1 MSLPN
6 LQGTNVYLIG
16 MMGSGKS
23 TIGTILADRLS
34 YQFFD
39 TDVLIEQVSGR
50 SVTEL
55 FEQSG
60 ESTFRQLETQVLR
73 ELSGYLRK
81 LIATG
86 GGIVV
91 TPENWGHLR
100 SGIIIWL
107 DVPVKVLSAR
117 LVNDTTRPL
126 LKGDLDSKLN
136 DFLADRS
143 ALYSQAD
150 LHIKIAGHETPEEI
164 CDRILVDLT
173 IALIAKAE
181 ENATILKLNQT
192 QPFHAQ

>member
-23 TIGTILADRLS
+23 TIGAILADRLS
-34 YQFFD
+34 HQFFD
-39 TDVLIEQVSGR
+39 TDALIEQVSGR

-60 ESTFRQLETQVLR
+60 ENAFRKLETQVLR

-107 DVPVKVLSAR
+107 DVPVEVLSAR
-117 LVNDTTRPL
+117 LANDTTRPL

-136 DFLADRS
+136 DLFADRS

-164 CDRILVDLT
+164 CHRILVDLNA
-173 IALIAKAE
+173 ALVAKAE
-181 ENATILKLNQT
+181 ENASILKLNQI
-192 QPFHAQ
+192 QPFRVQ

>member
-23 TIGTILADRLS
+23 TIGTILSDRLNH
-34 YQFFD
+34 QFFD

-60 ESTFRQLETQVLR
+60 ESSFRQIETQVLR

-100 SGIIIWL
+100 SRIIIWL
-107 DVPVKVLSAR
+107 DVPVEVLSAR
-117 LVNDTTRPL
+117 LANDTTRPL

-136 DFLADRS
+136 DLFADRS

-150 LHIKIAGHETPEEI
+150 LHIEIAAHETPEQI
-164 CDRILVDLT
+164 CDRILVDLNA
-173 IALIAKAE
+173 ALVAKAE
-181 ENATILKLNQT
+181 ENASILKLNQV
-192 QPFHAQ
+192 QPFRVQ

>member
-23 TIGTILADRLS
+23 TIGTILADRLEH
-34 YQFFD
+34 QFFD

-50 SVTEL
+50 SVAEL
-55 FEQSG
+55 FEQSS
-60 ESTFRQLETQVLR
+60 ENAFRQLETQVLR

-107 DVPVKVLSAR
+107 DVPVEVLSAR
-117 LVNDTTRPL
+117 LANDTTRPL

-136 DFLADRS
+136 DLFADRS
-143 ALYSQAD
+143 FLYSQAD
-150 LHIKIAGHETPEEI
+150 LHIKIAAHETPEEI
-164 CDRILVDLT
+164 CDRILVDLNA
-173 IALIAKAE
+173 ALVAKAE
-181 ENATILKLNQT
+181 ENASILKLNQV
-192 QPFHAQ
+192 QPFRVQ